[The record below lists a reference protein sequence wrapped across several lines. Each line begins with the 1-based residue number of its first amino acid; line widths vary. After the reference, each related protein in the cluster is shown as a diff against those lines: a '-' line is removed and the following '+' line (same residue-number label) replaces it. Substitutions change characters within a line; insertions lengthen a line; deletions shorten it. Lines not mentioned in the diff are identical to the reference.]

1 MMSIA
6 GAESLNAHPSTFN
19 YGFRLCPRRPLRI
32 PRRRPAH
39 DPRLPL
45 PQTPQSLTP
54 TKYNVKKTL
63 RVPLDADERK
73 IENALPATHARAKA
87 KQLAAIRRAAGETL
101 LSMRGGPRPGA
112 GRKPRPHVRTTLLL
126 APEVRE
132 KLERLAD
139 RHGSMSLAAEA
150 AIRHAKVA

>member
-1 MMSIA
+1 M
-6 GAESLNAHPSTFN
+6 
-19 YGFRLCPRRPLRI
+19 
-32 PRRRPAH
+32 
-39 DPRLPL
+39 
-45 PQTPQSLTP
+45 
-54 TKYNVKKTL
+54 KYNVKKAL
-63 RVPLDADERK
+63 RVPLDAEEQK
-73 IENALPATHARAKA
+73 IEAALPSTPARAKA
-87 KQLAAIRRAAGETL
+87 KQMAAIRQAATAAL
-101 LSMRGGPRPGA
+101 HSIRGGRRAGA

>member
-1 MMSIA
+1 M
-6 GAESLNAHPSTFN
+6 
-19 YGFRLCPRRPLRI
+19 
-32 PRRRPAH
+32 
-39 DPRLPL
+39 
-45 PQTPQSLTP
+45 
-54 TKYNVKKTL
+54 KYNVKKSL

-73 IENALPATHARAKA
+73 IEKALPATPSGAKA

-101 LSMRGGPRPGA
+101 VAMRGGRRPGA
-112 GRKPRPHVRTTLLL
+112 GRKRRPHVRTTLLL
-126 APEVRE
+126 APEVRD

>member
-1 MMSIA
+1 M
-6 GAESLNAHPSTFN
+6 
-19 YGFRLCPRRPLRI
+19 
-32 PRRRPAH
+32 
-39 DPRLPL
+39 
-45 PQTPQSLTP
+45 
-54 TKYNVKKTL
+54 KYNVKKAL
-63 RVPLDADERK
+63 RVPLDAEEQK
-73 IENALPATHARAKA
+73 IEAALPSTPARAKA
-87 KQLAAIRRAAGETL
+87 QQMTAIRQAATAAL
-101 LSMRGGPRPGA
+101 RSIRGGRRAGA

>member
-1 MMSIA
+1 M
-6 GAESLNAHPSTFN
+6 
-19 YGFRLCPRRPLRI
+19 
-32 PRRRPAH
+32 
-39 DPRLPL
+39 
-45 PQTPQSLTP
+45 
-54 TKYNVKKTL
+54 KYNVKKSL

-73 IENALPATHARAKA
+73 IENALPATPARAKA

-126 APEVRE
+126 APEVRD